1 MIVLE
6 KGEYEKLVVYAKS
19 HLPEEACGLLGG
31 TEEGDRKVIKKL
43 YFLENADHSP
53 EHFSLNGK
61 EQLAAILNMRNNNLV
76 PLGNW
81 HSHPATPARQSEE
94 DIRLAYDPKASYLIL
109 SFEEEIPLLKSF
121 RTIKGK
127 SFSEELIVK

>member
-6 KGEYEKLVVYAKS
+6 KNDYEKLVIYATS

-31 TEEGDRKVIKKL
+31 IEEGDRKVIKKL
-43 YFLENADHSP
+43 YFLENVDHSS
-53 EHFSLNGK
+53 EHFSLNGE
-61 EQLAAILNMRNNNLV
+61 EQLAAIVDMRKNNLV

-81 HSHPATPARQSEE
+81 HSHPSTPARQSEE
-94 DIRLAYDPKASYLIL
+94 DLRLAYDPKASYLIL
-109 SFEEEIPLLKSF
+109 SFNEEIPLLKSF